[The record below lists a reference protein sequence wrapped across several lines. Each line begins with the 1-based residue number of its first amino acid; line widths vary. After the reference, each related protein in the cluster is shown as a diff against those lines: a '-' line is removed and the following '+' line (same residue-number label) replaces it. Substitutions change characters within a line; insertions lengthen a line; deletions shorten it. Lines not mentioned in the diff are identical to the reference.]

1 MAVGD
6 TITALRYNNLQSN
19 IETILG
25 NGSSTSGYGQ
35 TVTSTQVAVTA
46 TVQASDMQ
54 TLYNDMVNARGHQT
68 GSTPTAIASIAVGNV
83 IGENTSDNP
92 DGTAKGYT
100 DFEALMTNIIADKL
114 VVAGSETTPAVA
126 RTSAMSNWNGTH
138 SHIVTF
144 TWPSS
149 DARRHFFN
157 TGGELRTS
165 ASLTS
170 ATNSKATNW
179 SSMFTAMGTIKMN
192 YTQTVSS
199 LGSGTGSNIGFYDL
213 TASYQQIYRKTGSGV
228 YSENDYIVQ
237 ACAATATTVDI
248 RIYFQDD
255 DPADEI
261 AGSPPFPPVDENVT
275 GTTTSTVSYLRASGS
290 YVSIPAPTSAN
301 TSTL

>member
-6 TITALRYNNLQSN
+6 TITALRYNNLQSD

-35 TVTSTQVAVTA
+35 TVTSAQVAVTA

-83 IGENTSDNP
+83 IGEDTSDNP

-100 DFEALMTNIIADKL
+100 DFEALMADIIADKL

-126 RTSAMSNWNGTH
+126 RTSAMSNWNGVH
-138 SHIVTF
+138 SHVVRF

-165 ASLTS
+165 ASLS
-170 ATNSKATNW
+170 GGTNSKATNW

-192 YTQTVSS
+192 YTETVSS
-199 LGSGTGSNIGFYDL
+199 LGSGTGSNVGFYDL
-213 TASYQQIYRKTGSGV
+213 NTGWQRLYSKAGSGV
-228 YSENDYIVQ
+228 YAENDYWVDGR
-237 ACAATATTVDI
+237 AATATTVDI
-248 RIYFQDD
+248 RVYFRDD

-261 AGSPPFPPVDENVT
+261 AGSPPYPPVDENVT